1 MFFLFCSGGILDCT
15 AYGVPPPKI
24 TWLRYDPGLETP
36 PLTELTFSSN
46 YGSSNA
52 GPPGLSNAALWQI
65 LAHNNSLKFRSFSA
79 SDYNP
84 TVHKAAYVC
93 RASSESGII
102 LSRIVNVKSGEKKLK
117 VCKYW
122 HKSEIA
128 VGLSIKTVHWITVIE
143 NLQKMSNFRFLFR
156 IFLVWIF
163 GTKIPI
169 VWLETNLGL
178 PCSEMRLFECIFKHC
193 DGWRV
198 SSCLMDVLLPH
209 NSCRP
214 LSLTAL
220 TKANSLDWN
229 KKKKGNWWSI
239 CGGSS
244 ALYLYISAICRCKI
258 QARS

>member
-15 AYGVPPPKI
+15 AYGVPPPQI

-46 YGSSNA
+46 YGSASSNA

-128 VGLSIKTVHWITVIE
+128 VGLSIKTVH
-143 NLQKMSNFRFLFR
+143 
-156 IFLVWIF
+156 
-163 GTKIPI
+163 
-169 VWLETNLGL
+169 
-178 PCSEMRLFECIFKHC
+178 
-193 DGWRV
+193 
-198 SSCLMDVLLPH
+198 
-209 NSCRP
+209 
-214 LSLTAL
+214 
-220 TKANSLDWN
+220 
-229 KKKKGNWWSI
+229 
-239 CGGSS
+239 
-244 ALYLYISAICRCKI
+244 
-258 QARS
+258 